1 MLALLGCPPD
11 PPSTDRA
18 KGTAVSDLEILQR
31 GLGEV
36 HRMLDKAIED
46 MTADQLN
53 YRSESGGI
61 SAFFS
66 LWHYVRTEDNI
77 VNFVIQHEP
86 TVWLNSG
93 YDERFGL
100 HRTAQGTGMTED
112 EANAVRIDDV
122 DAWREYQSGVWDAT
136 TRYLAGFDEAS
147 LASTRVTIK
156 PVGEMSL
163 WQGLWGMCLTH
174 GFRHVGEIE
183 HARGLVGL
191 GGLTI

>member
-1 MLALLGCPPD
+1 V
-11 PPSTDRA
+11 
-18 KGTAVSDLEILQR
+18 AVSDLEILRQ

-36 HRMLDKAIED
+36 HRMLDTAIED
-46 MTADQLN
+46 MTSDQLN
-53 YRSESGGI
+53 YRPESGGI

-77 VNFVIQHEP
+77 VNFVIQRQP
-86 TVWLNSG
+86 TVWLEGG

-100 HRTAQGTGMTED
+100 HRTGQGTGMTD
-112 EANAVRIDDV
+112 EEAQAVRIDDL
-122 DAWREYQSGVWDAT
+122 DGWREYQSAVWQAT
-136 TRYLAGFDEAS
+136 ERYLEGFDEAS
-147 LASTRVTIK
+147 LASARVTIK
-156 PVGEMSL
+156 PVGAMSL